1 VQKQIRRNDAGNQAL
16 RVRAYHY
23 LSGPLDDEQ
32 GSGNSGGIVITT
44 AFVYLI
50 LDTRDD
56 LKLVK
61 TELRQLQDLE
71 KQLAVLLGD

>member
-1 VQKQIRRNDAGNQAL
+1 MNRGVGI
-16 RVRAYHY
+16 
-23 LSGPLDDEQ
+23 LD
-32 GSGNSGGIVITT
+32 GIVITC